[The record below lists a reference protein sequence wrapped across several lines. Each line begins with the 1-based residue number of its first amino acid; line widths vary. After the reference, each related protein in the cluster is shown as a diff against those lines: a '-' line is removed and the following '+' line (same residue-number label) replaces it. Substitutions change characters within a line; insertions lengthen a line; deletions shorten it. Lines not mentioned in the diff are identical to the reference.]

1 MRVPN
6 PATVNL
12 PALDVTKIPG
22 SAEDLDL
29 RTTRPDLEG
38 HVQITKTAR
47 MEKNLRLAEQLLAE
61 YVSAQSG
68 FFATRQ
74 AELSR

>member
-6 PATVNL
+6 PANVNM
-12 PALDVTKIPG
+12 PPLDFTKIPG
-22 SAEDLDL
+22 TVEDLDL
-29 RTTRPDLEG
+29 RPTRPDLED

-61 YVSAQSG
+61 YVSAQ
-68 FFATRQ
+68 
-74 AELSR
+74 AEFRSQHTS